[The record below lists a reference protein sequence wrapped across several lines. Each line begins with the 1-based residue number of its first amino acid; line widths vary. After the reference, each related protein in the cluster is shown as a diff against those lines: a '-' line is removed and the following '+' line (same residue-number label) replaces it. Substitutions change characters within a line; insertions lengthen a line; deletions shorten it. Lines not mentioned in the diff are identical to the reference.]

1 MVNYSEIT
9 HRANNTLFANLT
21 NLFHG
26 GDAPPLPYNLNSF
39 FIFNEYGLIGGICSS
54 IALVLATHQILMH
67 LYFFN
72 EPKLQLYIVR
82 ILLMVPVN
90 IFLILDI
97 RNSIVA
103 FSCYA

>member
-1 MVNYSEIT
+1 MVNFSEIT
-9 HRANNTLFANLT
+9 LRTNSSLFVNLT

-39 FIFNEYGLIGGICSS
+39 FIFNEYGFIGGICSA
-54 IALVLATHQILMH
+54 IALILATHQILMH

-90 IFLILDI
+90 YF
-97 RNSIVA
+97 
-103 FSCYA
+103 